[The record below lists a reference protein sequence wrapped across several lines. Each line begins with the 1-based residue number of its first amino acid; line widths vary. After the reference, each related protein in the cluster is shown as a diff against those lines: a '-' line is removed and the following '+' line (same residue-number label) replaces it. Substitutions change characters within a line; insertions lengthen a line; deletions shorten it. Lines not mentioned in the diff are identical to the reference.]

1 MLKEKVFQT
10 AEFIQNANSSIDMT
24 LPEDFQKRIFKKRNK
39 DIFLNEYIFELNED
53 NFQTLLF
60 NKELFSGLQINEK
73 YILSAL
79 SFYKDEEVFLSVD
92 FSGKFARLFLNEE
105 EKEQLKKLKIKLMI
119 NPFNR

>member
-1 MLKEKVFQT
+1 MKFPKLSWKPRQNNFLVFQ
-10 AEFIQNANSSIDMT
+10 
-24 LPEDFQKRIFKKRNK
+24 
-39 DIFLNEYIFELNED
+39 
-53 NFQTLLF
+53 F
-60 NKELFSGLQINEK
+60 NKKINEK